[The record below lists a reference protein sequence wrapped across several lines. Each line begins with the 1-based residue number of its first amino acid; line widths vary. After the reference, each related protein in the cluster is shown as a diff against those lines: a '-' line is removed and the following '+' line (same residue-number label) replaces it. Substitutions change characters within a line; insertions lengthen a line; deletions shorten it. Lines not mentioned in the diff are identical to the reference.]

1 MDVWTR
7 RKDEHSMNQ
16 QRPVDDP
23 IRHVQNIR
31 SMMTDVMNHARE
43 DVSKIEDPKAEA
55 LFETTAEVL
64 QGLITAYEHYEQK
77 SEEAW
82 Q

>member
-1 MDVWTR
+1 
-7 RKDEHSMNQ
+7 
-16 QRPVDDP
+16 
-23 IRHVQNIR
+23 
-31 SMMTDVMNHARE
+31 MNHARE
-43 DVSKIEDPKAEA
+43 DVSKIDDPKAEA

-64 QGLITAYEHYEQK
+64 QGLITAFEHYEKK